1 MLYDKATIHQPTSAR
16 RRCTPRPWFDAQ
28 HRDASGKV
36 KFFLAYS
43 SVSENVIWLSHRY
56 IEECTLLLFSN
67 LIWIYDRLLNPNLFS
82 HHTPNC
88 RRATTAVLVIIAKV
102 TKIFHSS
109 LNPFPSQL
117 LSPSPLIRWALHRLC
132 SAPTLHPWRCAG
144 WVGPIAPGQ
153 VLKPASGTS
162 LLQLRLKRGNGK
174 KNKAWCV
181 LCI

>member
-16 RRCTPRPWFDAQ
+16 RRCTPSPWFDAQ
-28 HRDASGKV
+28 HRDVSGKV

-102 TKIFHSS
+102 TKIFHSN

-117 LSPSPLIRWALHRLC
+117 LSPSPLITTSSPLFSPNSASLALCRVGWPHC
-132 SAPTLHPWRCAG
+132 SRTGSETHIWHFSPSAEAE
-144 WVGPIAPGQ
+144 
-153 VLKPASGTS
+153 
-162 LLQLRLKRGNGK
+162 KR
-174 KNKAWCV
+174 
-181 LCI
+181 